1 MTAYDKTNVKVAAP
15 PDNPKRALRM
25 NDFCDAY
32 GLSRAT
38 AYKLMKT
45 GKLRT
50 VFVGGRR
57 LVPVDAAETLIAE

>member
-1 MTAYDKTNVKVAAP
+1 
-15 PDNPKRALRM
+15 M

-38 AYKLMKT
+38 AYKLMKA